1 MKDLNKTRF
10 EEEWSKAFEEAEL
23 PPGGDV
29 WTRLDAHLAN
39 QETRKYKNRLLWFQR
54 IAAGVLL
61 LLLGGGAW
69 LWMGQQPA
77 GPQLVQ
83 GPGQASAAG
92 AETARTEG
100 GNATRSAGTTTPP
113 GPAAGDLAQRVEKGA
128 GTTDSPERAQ
138 RVTPPG
144 TSPEGLAKTG
154 PATDGR
160 PADDATENTG
170 DLSAG
175 AVGLSTGPA
184 LAGERSGMPAAGT
197 GRAKPARRSTTG
209 NPDGYLAHGGRN
221 GKPGVNDPRATT
233 PYKTTPR
240 TPAETVTGD
249 APVSEE
255 SVAKTAP
262 VPGAADERM
271 AIAGMT
277 PKTLRAQEPV
287 IRPRSILPHLSAAYW
302 AQVVTKDEKTAS
314 KEDAK
319 WNRWQAG
326 LAFAPGTYQPN
337 FRVNE
342 TSQAYVNTMNQIS
355 AANFGRSQVDA
366 GTLSAA
372 NRELETAAARGL
384 SYQTG
389 LRLEYALSRR
399 LSVQSGVDYLY
410 NSSSVDTYSY
420 LRNASNSRNE
430 PAFAS
435 ILNYENQARAESL
448 TMADTPASVEYYDSQ
463 FSSAPPPLALSQV
476 ASVIPVQNV
485 YKYVGIPVRVNYKLL
500 DRKLGA
506 TLGAGVSGDIFLSNR
521 FGNEDRGIND
531 VHITSTKGTA
541 YRRLGIS
548 AWLGLKMQYR
558 FARKY
563 SVFLEPSYRT
573 ALTSFTNT
581 PALQSRPS
589 LFGVGTGLQMLF

>member
-39 QETRKYKNRLLWFQR
+39 QETRKYKNRLMWFQR

-61 LLLGGGAW
+61 LLLAGGAW
-69 LWMGQQPA
+69 LWLGQQPA
-77 GPQLVQ
+77 GPQLTH
-83 GPGQASAAG
+83 QAGGTSAAG
-92 AETARTEG
+92 AEMARAEG
-100 GNATRSAGTTTPP
+100 GNATLPAEATTPA
-113 GPAAGDLAQRVEKGA
+113 GGVAGDLAQRTEKGT
-128 GTTDSPERAQ
+128 GTTDSPERASRISQ
-138 RVTPPG
+138 PG
-144 TSPEGLAKTG
+144 ASPDGLAKTN

-160 PADDATENTG
+160 PAGDAAENAG
-170 DLSAG
+170 DLSTG
-175 AVGLSTGPA
+175 AVDRLTGPA
-184 LAGERSGMPAAGT
+184 LAGERSGAPASRT
-197 GRAKPARRSTTG
+197 GRAKGSRRATTG
-209 NPDGYLAHGGRN
+209 TPDAYLAHGGRN
-221 GKPGVNDPRATT
+221 GKSGVNGTRATSQS
-233 PYKTTPR
+233 KAAPR
-240 TPAETVTGD
+240 TLAATVTGETT
-249 APVSEE
+249 ASEE
-255 SVAKTAP
+255 SIAKTTLA
-262 VPGAADERM
+262 PGAADQRL
-271 AIAGMT
+271 AVAGMT
-277 PKTLRAQEPV
+277 PRTLRAQEPV
-287 IRPRSILPHLSAAYW
+287 IRPRSILPHLSDAYW
-302 AQVVTKDEKTAS
+302 AQVVSKDEQTAS

-342 TSQAYVNTMNQIS
+342 SSTAYVNTMNQIS
-355 AANFGRSQVDA
+355 AANFGRSQVDV

-372 NRELETAAARGL
+372 NRELETATAQGL

-399 LSVQSGVDYLY
+399 FSVQSGVDYLY
-410 NSSSVDTYSY
+410 NSSSVDIYSY
-420 LRNASNSRNE
+420 LRNAKNSRNE

-448 TMADTPASVEYYDSQ
+448 TMADTPASVEYYDSG
-463 FSSAPPPLALSQV
+463 FTSTPPPLALSQV

-563 SVFLEPSYRT
+563 SAFVEPSYRT
-573 ALTSFTNT
+573 AMTSFTNT

>member
-10 EEEWSKAFEEAEL
+10 EEEWGKAFEEAEL
-23 PPGGDV
+23 PPNNDV
-29 WTRLDAHLAN
+29 WARLDAHLAN
-39 QETRKYKNRLLWFQR
+39 QETRKYKIRLMWFQR

-69 LWMGQQPA
+69 LWIGGQTT
-77 GPQLVQ
+77 GPQLTQ
-83 GPGQASAAG
+83 ETGQTSSAG
-92 AETARTEG
+92 SEMVRTEG
-100 GNATRSAGTTTPP
+100 GNATFPAEATTPS
-113 GPAAGDLAQRVEKGA
+113 GQPAGELAQRPEKGT
-128 GTTDSPERAQ
+128 GTNDSPERAKQ
-138 RVTPPG
+138 IPQPG
-144 TSPEGLAKTG
+144 TSPDALAKAG
-154 PATDGR
+154 PATERR
-160 PADDATENTG
+160 PAGDAAENAV
-170 DLSAG
+170 DLS
-175 AVGLSTGPA
+175 SSPA
-184 LAGERSGMPAAGT
+184 LAGERSGVPASGT
-197 GRAKPARRSTTG
+197 RRAKSSRRSTTD
-209 NPDGYLAHGGRN
+209 NPAAYLAHGGRN
-221 GKPGVNDPRATT
+221 SKSGLNNSRATT
-233 PYKTTPR
+233 HYKSTPR
-240 TPAETVTGD
+240 TPAATVTGD
-249 APVSEE
+249 AVTSEE
-255 SVAKTAP
+255 RIAKTAP
-262 VPGAADERM
+262 VPGTADERLL
-271 AIAGMT
+271 IAGIT
-277 PKTLRAQEPV
+277 PRTLRAQEPV
-287 IRPRSILPHLSAAYW
+287 IRPWSILPHLSDAYW
-302 AQVVTKDEKTAS
+302 AQVADKDEKVAS
-314 KEDAK
+314 KEDAR

-342 TSQAYVNTMNQIS
+342 SSSAYVNTMNQLS

-366 GTLSAA
+366 STLSAA
-372 NRELETAAARGL
+372 NRELETATAQGL

-420 LRNASNSRNE
+420 LRNATNSRNE

-448 TMADTPASVEYYDSQ
+448 TMADTPASVEYDSQ
-463 FSSAPPPLALSQV
+463 FSTATPPKSLSQL

-506 TLGAGVSGDIFLSNR
+506 TLGAGVSGDVFLSNR
-521 FGNEDRGIND
+521 FGNEERGISE

-541 YRRLGIS
+541 YRKLGIS

-558 FARKY
+558 FTRKY
-563 SVFLEPSYRT
+563 SAFLEPSYR
-573 ALTSFTNT
+573 AAITSFTNT
-581 PALQSRPS
+581 QTLQSRPS